1 MSTDRIRSNLEALEN
16 FLSQKGWHIL
26 EQRTIEHG
34 LQVIV
39 TDGVARLPVN
49 LYSTGKILV
58 QGKPGEMKNELTE
71 WANLLYAGFAG
82 PNNALARRNRV
93 AKYFVIPGNIEKIYR
108 VVKGLPGEV
117 VDREVGGL
125 AEVYRVEARYQGQRV
140 TITQYDS
147 GTLLIQGIS
156 SPYFDT
162 VCEILDEHLAQSF
175 AERAARFISGEKERA
190 DVTIYLETPEA
201 ENEARR
207 WLLERIGP
215 EVLDFLYEN
224 DKRTLLAAAGI
235 WNAAQ
240 GRKWPEY
247 SFVVMPFAKA
257 FEGFMI
263 RLAVHL
269 GLTTENALKA
279 KADEIAVSAWLGVIR
294 SRLPNPKRYGEV
306 CTALEAAWQCRHKVI
321 HSDAFHPF
329 STLQSLAEAE
339 MEVGTILR
347 AMARAYQLFVED
359 NIGLMPDSSTEV
371 HPVQTSEARFRF
383 ERVDRE
389 RLRKY
394 LVADGY
400 PVVEC
405 QEGMHNVWEIITPE
419 LKVVAPRKDEGVV
432 IVLGEKAAEFCQRYE
447 ALLSGVSTVRSLAR
461 IGVDES
467 GKGDVFGPLVVAAV
481 ALLPEVEIEL
491 ARRGVRDSKALSD
504 SRILELAH
512 FIREKCPFEVLV
524 LHPSEYNMAY
534 EQHGRNLNRLLAWC
548 HAQVISR
555 LGRRVS
561 ALKAVSD
568 QFGDKSL
575 LKEALS
581 AENCDILLEQRPHAE
596 EDVAVAAASILARA
610 EFVMAIRKYTKE
622 IGIEI
627 PLGAS
632 QDQVREV
639 GKQVYRRWGREGL
652 ERLTKIHFKT
662 VQEIINEVE
671 RHGWSDSYL

>member
-1 MSTDRIRSNLEALEN
+1 MSADRIRFNLEALEN
-16 FLSQKGWHIL
+16 FLSQRGWHIL

-39 TDGVARLPVN
+39 TDGAARLPVN
-49 LYSTGKILV
+49 LYNTGKILV

-71 WANLLYAGFAG
+71 WANLLQAGFPGAVS
-82 PNNALARRNRV
+82 NNMLARRNRV
-93 AKYFVIPGNIEKIYR
+93 AKYFVIPGNIEKIYG

-147 GTLLIQGIS
+147 GTLLVQGLS

-175 AERAARFISGEKERA
+175 SERAARFISGEKERA

-215 EVLDFLYEN
+215 EVLNFLYEN
-224 DKRTLLAAAGI
+224 DKRTLLAAAGV

-240 GRKWPEY
+240 GREWPEY

-257 FEGFMI
+257 FEGFVI

-269 GLTTENALKA
+269 GLTTENALKE
-279 KADEIAVSAWLGVIR
+279 KADEIAVGAWLGEIR
-294 SRLPNPKRYGEV
+294 SRLPDPKRYGEV

-329 STLQSLAEAE
+329 STLQSLAKAE

-347 AMARAYQLFVED
+347 AMARAYQVFVED
-359 NIGLMPDSSTEV
+359 GIRLTPDS
-371 HPVQTSEARFRF
+371 PSETQPIQKAEASLRF
-383 ERVDRE
+383 EGVDRVLLHK
-389 RLRKY
+389 RL
-394 LVADGY
+394 VEDGY
-400 PVVEC
+400 TITEYKK
-405 QEGMHNVWEIITPE
+405 EDTHNAWAVFAPE
-419 LKVVAPRKDEGVV
+419 LKVIAPRNEEGVI
-432 IVLGEKAAEFCQRYE
+432 IVSGEKAAEFRQRYE
-447 ALLSGVSTVRSLAR
+447 AILSGRSLAR

-491 ARRGVRDSKALSD
+491 ARRGVRDSKILSD

-512 FIREKCPFEVLV
+512 LIREKCPFEVLV
-524 LHPSEYNMAY
+524 LHPPEYNMAY

-555 LGRRVS
+555 LGRRVL
-561 ALKAVSD
+561 ALKAISD
-568 QFGDKSL
+568 QFGDESL
-575 LKEALS
+575 LKEALLT
-581 AENCDILLEQRPHAE
+581 EGCNIPLEQRPHAE
-596 EDVAVAAASILARA
+596 EDMAVAAASILARA
-610 EFVMAIRKYTKE
+610 EFVIAIRKYTKE
-622 IGIEI
+622 IGVEI

-632 QDQVREV
+632 PDQVREV

-662 VQEIINEVE
+662 VQEIINEAE
-671 RHGWSDSYL
+671 RYG